1 MTLSPRSWSPF
12 FWRTYVGHKGKSI
25 KVVFSSLKHTQHQIT
40 KTFKCDGC
48 NKFCVDL
55 SIVTMIW
62 ELDSVTNSQR
72 PVKHHGCWEANS
84 HRQFFWSFKSVGIN
98 MTALF
103 SKFSLLRAQTCICVY
118 AGHGYNSVFN
128 YAKWKVLY
136 VIDECTVEENH
147 FVHRSPG
154 ALSGYAWGSF
164 LPFVAKHISCICYCL
179 SFATLSS
186 IFNAEV
192 QWLMVLRIH
201 HCGGNWKCLLLI
213 AARFTAVV
221 AV

>member
-12 FWRTYVGHKGKSI
+12 FWRTYMGHKGISI
-25 KVVFSSLKHTQHQIT
+25 KVVFSSLKHTQDQIT

-103 SKFSLLRAQTCICVY
+103 SKFSLLRQTCSSVY
-118 AGHGYNSVFN
+118 TQGMVII
-128 YAKWKVLY
+128 LY
-136 VIDECTVEENH
+136 SIMLNEK
-147 FVHRSPG
+147 
-154 ALSGYAWGSF
+154 SF
-164 LPFVAKHISCICYCL
+164 ML
-179 SFATLSS
+179 
-186 IFNAEV
+186 
-192 QWLMVLRIH
+192 LMS
-201 HCGGNWKCLLLI
+201 HCGGKPFRSQI
-213 AARFTAVV
+213 TRGTDPQAVFYPLWRST
-221 AV
+221 